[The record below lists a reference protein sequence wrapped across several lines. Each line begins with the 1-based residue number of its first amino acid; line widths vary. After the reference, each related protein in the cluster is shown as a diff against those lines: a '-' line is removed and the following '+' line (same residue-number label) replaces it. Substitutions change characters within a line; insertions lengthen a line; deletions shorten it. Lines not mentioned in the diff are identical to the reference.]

1 MTKHITKTAFF
12 IVGFTLISNVLL
24 AQSTTKTP
32 AEIAKGK
39 EFIVD
44 ADIPWQD
51 LGGGLKRKIMSYD
64 ETMMMVKIVFEKGGI
79 GKPHKHVHTQ
89 MSYVDSGVFE
99 VTIADKKQILKKG
112 DGYYIPSNVMHGAVC
127 IEPGVLIDMFTPMR
141 EDFVK

>member
-1 MTKHITKTAFF
+1 MKYILKSAFLSFTFLFITSQLF
-12 IVGFTLISNVLL
+12 
-24 AQSTTKTP
+24 AQSTAKTP
-32 AEIAKGK
+32 AQEAIGK
-39 EFIVD
+39 QFIED

-51 LGGGLKRKIMSYD
+51 LGKGLKRKIMSYD
-64 ETMMMVKIVFEKGGI
+64 STMMMVKIIFKKGGI
-79 GKPHKHVHTQ
+79 GTPHKHVHTQ

-127 IEPGVLIDMFTPMR
+127 LEPGILIDMFTPMR